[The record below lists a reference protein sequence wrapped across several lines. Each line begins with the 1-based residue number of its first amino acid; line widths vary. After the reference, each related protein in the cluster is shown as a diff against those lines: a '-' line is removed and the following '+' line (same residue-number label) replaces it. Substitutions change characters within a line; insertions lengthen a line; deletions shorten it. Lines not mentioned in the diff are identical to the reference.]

1 MANIRAQELRRQ
13 SVRFWFWLKKQPG
26 YWLRLL
32 PQALKATFNEYTSLY
47 AASLGYYTFIS
58 LFPLLLLSV
67 ALGSLWFDPLW
78 AEGKITAQIDLV
90 VPGLSEM
97 LGRNIESIVSAR
109 GPISGLAILLLMW
122 AASNIFNVL
131 AHSMDSVWKLEKG
144 RNGWQRRGVAFL
156 MVMIFSALLLV
167 GSSVEGFVVTI
178 VNSLLPEELQRLRP
192 YTNQLW
198 AAFVSILL
206 FAALYRTLP
215 HKKLAWRDV
224 LPGAIVGALVWELL
238 KRAFLAFIDV
248 YLSRTNLVYGSLT
261 TVIAFLTWT
270 WASGIIFLFGAH
282 LNVVYY
288 KSRQKMEEE
297 VGERR
302 LEIGD

>member
-1 MANIRAQELRRQ
+1 MATIRAQELRQ
-13 SVRFWFWLKKQPG
+13 HSARFWSWLRKQPG

-32 PQALKATFNEYTSLY
+32 PRAVKATFNEQTSLY

-78 AEGKITAQIDLV
+78 AEGKITAQLDLV
-90 VPGLSEM
+90 APGLSEM
-97 LGRNIESIVSAR
+97 LGQNLESIVSAR
-109 GPISGLAILLLMW
+109 GPISGLAVILLMW

-131 AHSMDSVWKLEKG
+131 VHSMDNVWGLERG
-144 RNGWQRRGVAFL
+144 RNGWQRRGLALL

-167 GSSVEGFVVTI
+167 GSTIEGFVVTVI
-178 VNSLLPEELQRLRP
+178 NSLLPEELQELRP

-206 FAALYRTLP
+206 FAVLYRVLP

-224 LPGAIVGALVWELL
+224 LPGAVAAALVWELL

-248 YLSRTNLVYGSLT
+248 YLSRSNLVYGSLA

-270 WASGIIFLFGAH
+270 WVSGIIFLFGAH

-288 KSRQKMEEE
+288 ESRQKEGKAEKGKRDA
-297 VGERR
+297 VP
-302 LEIGD
+302 

>member
-1 MANIRAQELRRQ
+1 MLGYWQHELRHFGERY
-13 SVRFWFWLKKQPG
+13 WYWLRRQPG

-32 PQALKATFNEYTSLY
+32 PRAIKATFNENTSLY

-78 AEGKITAQIDLV
+78 AEGKITSQLDLV
-90 VPGLSEM
+90 APGLSEM
-97 LGRNIESIVSAR
+97 LGQNLESIVNAR
-109 GPISGLAILLLMW
+109 GPISGLALILLMW

-131 AHSMDSVWKLEKG
+131 VHSMDNVWGLEKG
-144 RNGWQRRGVAFL
+144 RNGWQRRGIALL
-156 MVMIFSALLLV
+156 MVMIFSALLLI
-167 GSSVEGFVVTI
+167 GSTVEGFVVTI
-178 VNSLLPEELQRLRP
+178 VNSLLPEELQQLRP

-206 FAALYRTLP
+206 FAVLYRVLP
-215 HKKLAWRDV
+215 HKKLTWRDV
-224 LPGAIVGALVWELL
+224 LPGAVVAALVWELL
-238 KRAFLAFIDV
+238 KRAFLMFIDV
-248 YLSRTNLVYGSLT
+248 YLSRSNLVYGSVT
-261 TVIAFLTWT
+261 TIIAFLTWT

-288 KSRQKMEEE
+288 KSRQKMRE
-297 VGERR
+297 
-302 LEIGD
+302 EIGDRP